1 LFLSPDLSLKSKYI
15 GCVFKCVSKVL
26 PVCKSPW
33 TLREPDKIAT
43 FHSGQKCCV
52 MVFHICCFSLW
63 QKNRPAKPS
72 VLLPV
77 LRHMRDSVP
86 PAPVV

>member
-1 LFLSPDLSLKSKYI
+1 
-15 GCVFKCVSKVL
+15 
-26 PVCKSPW
+26 
-33 TLREPDKIAT
+33 
-43 FHSGQKCCV
+43 

-86 PAPVV
+86 PTPVV